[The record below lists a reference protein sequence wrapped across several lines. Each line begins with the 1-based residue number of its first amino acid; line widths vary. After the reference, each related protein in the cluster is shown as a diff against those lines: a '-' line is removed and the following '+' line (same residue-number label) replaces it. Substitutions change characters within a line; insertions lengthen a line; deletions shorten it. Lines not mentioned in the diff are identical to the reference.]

1 MLLLQVSGPLMVG
14 GFSIGF
20 VDKAMGPETPKTI
33 LNKSIANNLKPPRI
47 IIDSNCSQ
55 NIFFAFELDTLIT

>member
-1 MLLLQVSGPLMVG
+1 MVG

-20 VDKAMGPETPKTI
+20 TDKAMGPKTPNSI

-47 IIDSNCSQ
+47 IIDSNFSQ
-55 NIFFAFELDTLIT
+55 NFFFAFELDTLIT